1 MLALASPLGVSGQ
14 SQNRTGTDDVGAHL
28 EVGPRL
34 SAVRSTTEL
43 FIGGSIL
50 FGVPGPLD
58 VGIGGAV
65 LAGKNQ
71 IPGDAA
77 GSDLEL
83 GVGYAGIQLRHWGPG
98 SGAVEWGVGL
108 LVGAGNAKVSLKAVD
123 TEIAADNFGVIEPD
137 FGIQAPLAR
146 MLTVSARLG
155 YRLAYGVED
164 LPEIGR
170 DQLQGLTFSAGVSFG
185 PF

>member
-1 MLALASPLGVSGQ
+1 M
-14 SQNRTGTDDVGAHL
+14 QNTPAIDVGAYL
-28 EVGPRL
+28 EFGPRL
-34 SAVRSTTEL
+34 STVRETTEVL
-43 FIGGSIL
+43 MGGAVL
-50 FGVPGPLD
+50 VGVRGPLHI
-58 VGIGGAV
+58 GIGGAV

-71 IPGDAA
+71 IPGDAV

-83 GVGYAGIQLRHWGPG
+83 GVGYAGVQVSYWGLG
-98 SGAVEWGVGL
+98 SSSLKWGAGV

-137 FGIQAPLAR
+137 VGVRAPIADL
-146 MLTVSARLG
+146 LSVSARLG
-155 YRLAYGVED
+155 YRLVYGVED

-170 DQLQGLTFSAGVSFG
+170 DQLRGLSISIGLSFG